1 MFQLSFGRVLLEK
14 LIDNLKT
21 FLDTWKRI
29 DQRGETFYMLVFFF
43 QNFLHDVKERFWRC
57 HSMGKKNRM

>member
-43 QNFLHDVKERFWRC
+43 QNFFARC
-57 HSMGKKNRM
+57 KRKILAMPFNG